1 MQTHLLQQ
9 KRNNVFKTW
18 FLMIFITVLLVLVG
32 SLLADRFQNPSI
44 LNGFMIF
51 AMIQNI
57 VAFWFSDK
65 IALASNNAKPLDRA
79 QYPVFQR
86 VAERIA
92 QKTNMPLPRL
102 YVIHDG
108 APNAFATG
116 RNQKHAAIA
125 ATTGILELLSEE
137 ELEGVIA
144 HEFGH
149 IQNKDILIN
158 TVAGVLIGFILMMLH
173 TLAYSQNRNEEG
185 GTGRALVLGLIVSL
199 LGPIVAQLIQ
209 LAISRKRE
217 FLADAT
223 GALTTNHPEHLASAL
238 QKISAYARPMKHVDP
253 ATSHLFIANPSGK
266 IKTLFMSH
274 PPVEERVKALLEK

>member
-1 MQTHLLQQ
+1 MHSQLLQQ

-18 FLMIFITVLLVLVG
+18 FLMLFITVLLVLVG
-32 SLLADRFQNPSI
+32 AVLARRFNNPLI

-51 AMIQNI
+51 ALVQNI
-57 VAFWFSDK
+57 AAFWFSDK
-65 IALASNNAKPLDRA
+65 IALASNNAKPLGQND
-79 QYPVFQR
+79 YPVFRR
-86 VAERIA
+86 VAERVA
-92 QKTNMPLPRL
+92 QKTGVPLPRL
-102 YVIHDG
+102 YIVHDP

-125 ATTGILELLSEE
+125 ATTGILELLNED
-137 ELEGVIA
+137 ELEGVVA

-185 GTGRALVLGLIVSL
+185 STGRALLLGVIVSL

-266 IKTLFMSH
+266 LKTLFMSH
-274 PPVEERVKALLEK
+274 PPVEERVKALLGK